1 MNYSNRDT
9 VTRLDGIAI
18 HEPQPQPSYCEARF
32 NEFDCVES
40 AQSRRYTLERIAER
54 KKQCWLLQRAS

>member
-1 MNYSNRDT
+1 MIGDNRST

-18 HEPQPQPSYCEARF
+18 HDPQPQPSYCEARF

-40 AQSRRYTLERIAER
+40 AQSRQYTMDRIAER
-54 KKQCWLLQRAS
+54 KRLCWQLQRVS